1 MKKKLCIFTGYYLP
15 HLGGV
20 ERYTSKLCEYLKDD
34 FDITIV
40 TSNHDDSKNHL
51 FVDGIKIIK
60 LPIMNI
66 FKNRYP
72 ILKNNK
78 EFKILKKEILEEKY
92 DYYICNTRFHLTTL
106 FGLKIAK
113 HHKKKALVIE
123 HGSSH
128 FSVGNKIL
136 DFFGSIYEHLL
147 TSLVKSYKPKFYGVS
162 KRCNEWLKHF
172 KINANGVLY
181 NAIDANVYEKEKN
194 NHYLTK
200 DKKKIVITYAGRI
213 IKEKGILLLLEVF
226 KNIDNKNLV
235 LYVAGDGPILEDI
248 KKQYQEK
255 NIKFLGKL
263 NYKEVISL
271 YNDTDIF
278 VYPSMFPEGL
288 PTTILE
294 AGIMKTAVIATDR
307 GGTIEVINDE
317 TKGLIMKENKESL
330 EEKLLYLI
338 NNPKE
343 ITKMKENL
351 YIRVKENFSWN
362 KISEILKEELKNE
375 EK

>member
-20 ERYTSKLCEYLKDD
+20 ERYTSKLCEYLKND

-40 TSNHDDSKNHL
+40 TSNHDDSENHMI
-51 FVDGIKIIK
+51 VDDIKIIK
-60 LPIMNI
+60 LPIMNL

-72 ILKNNK
+72 ILKNNQ
-78 EFKILKKEILEEKY
+78 ELKKLRKEIINENF

-113 HHKKKALVIE
+113 IHKKKALVIE

-136 DFFGSIYEHLL
+136 DFFGAIYEHIL
-147 TSLVKSYKPKFYGVS
+147 TFMVKRYKPRFYGVS

-172 KINANGVLY
+172 HVKSSGVLY
-181 NAIDANVYEKEKN
+181 NSIDQDVYEKEKN
-194 NHYLTK
+194 NHYLK
-200 DKKKIVITYAGRI
+200 QKSKNMVITYAGRI

-226 KNIDNKNLV
+226 KNIDNKNLM
-235 LYVAGDGPILEDI
+235 LYVAGDGPILKEI
-248 KKQYQEK
+248 KKIYTDK

-263 NYKEVISL
+263 NYKEVMSL

-307 GGTIEVINDE
+307 GGTIEVIDDD
-317 TKGLIMKENKESL
+317 TKGLIMDENKDSL
-330 EEKLLYLI
+330 KEKLLYLI
-338 NNPKE
+338 DKPK
-343 ITKMKENL
+343 KMNSMKKNL
-351 YIRVKENFSWN
+351 YERVKKDFSWDKTSN
-362 KISEILKEELKNE
+362 ILKKELEYE